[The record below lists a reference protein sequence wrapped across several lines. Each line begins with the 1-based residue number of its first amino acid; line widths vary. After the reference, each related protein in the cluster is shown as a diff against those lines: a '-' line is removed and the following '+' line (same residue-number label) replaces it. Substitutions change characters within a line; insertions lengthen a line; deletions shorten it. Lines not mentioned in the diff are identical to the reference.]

1 MPKALGLALLMGLCI
16 VGVGCEEDLPA
27 ECSLEP
33 QGDFMFSLDPP
44 LPPGTDVTA
53 DIERTIAGAVL
64 DSIMVF
70 PNLDPPLI
78 IYRFHAP
85 SFARLDVRLN
95 DLLVEEETD
104 PAQRGFPVVKG
115 ETYTLDFELTSPP
128 VYPPS
133 MSIRISDGEGVRF
146 FGVNDWRPAE
156 NTEPSQ
162 IHEGGYP
169 ELGGAELRV
178 LFSHVGCET
187 QEEDFDCYHEFTNR
201 RLDFLIGNDGP
212 LELFSNQKGTLGD
225 WDIFVYKAA
234 KVVAKA
240 GCIHALRDQ
249 NGVSF
254 TLERAGLR

>member
-1 MPKALGLALLMGLCI
+1 MPKALGLALFLGLC
-16 VGVGCEEDLPA
+16 VAGVGCDEEIPAQCDLEA
-27 ECSLEP
+27 
-33 QGDFMFSLDPP
+33 QGDFLFSLDPP
-44 LPPGTDVTA
+44 LPSGPDPAA
-53 DIERTIAGAVL
+53 DIERTITGAVL

-70 PNLDPPLI
+70 PNFDIPLI

-85 SFARLDVRLN
+85 GFSRLDVRLI
-95 DLLVEEETD
+95 DLLVEEVSD
-104 PAQRGFPVVKG
+104 PAQRGFPIVKG
-115 ETYTLDFELTSPP
+115 ETYTLDFELTGEQVFPP
-128 VYPPS
+128 A
-133 MSIRISDGEGVRF
+133 MSIRISDGQGVRV

-187 QEEDFDCYHEFTNR
+187 QDVDFDEYHEFTNR
-201 RLDFLIGNDGP
+201 RLDFLIGNNGP

-225 WDIFVYKAA
+225 WEIFVYKAA

-240 GCIHALRDQ
+240 GSIEALRNQ